1 MQVFLYSLIN
11 EQIGSCLLFYHSS
24 LFWFESFYLSNLI
37 FSFFFVIEKKFNV
50 SIEQTR
56 GISDY
61 TQGLL
66 ENLLDES
73 KRLENHAM
81 RTDEIQMRSIAEFQ
95 KAYEVVQKRILL
107 HNIYIYFFWETSLFF
122 FGKYLTC

>member
-1 MQVFLYSLIN
+1 ML
-11 EQIGSCLLFYHSS
+11 
-24 LFWFESFYLSNLI
+24 WFELCCLSNLVL
-37 FSFFFVIEKKFNV
+37 SFFFVIGKRFNV
-50 SIEQTR
+50 SIEQMR

-66 ENLLDES
+66 ENLLNES

-95 KAYEVVQKRILL
+95 KAYEVVKKR
-107 HNIYIYFFWETSLFF
+107 F
-122 FGKYLTC
+122 

>member
-1 MQVFLYSLIN
+1 VQVFLYSLIN
-11 EQIGSCLLFYHSS
+11 KQIGSCLLFYHSS
-24 LFWFESFYLSNLI
+24 LFWFELFYLSNLI

-81 RTDEIQMRSIAEFQ
+81 RTDEIQMRSIAEFL
-95 KAYEVVQKRILL
+95 KAYEVVKKRF
-107 HNIYIYFFWETSLFF
+107 YCTIYFFFGETSLLFF
-122 FGKYLTC
+122 LGNI

>member
-1 MQVFLYSLIN
+1 M
-11 EQIGSCLLFYHSS
+11 
-24 LFWFESFYLSNLI
+24 I

-95 KAYEVVQKRILL
+95 KAYEVVKKGFYCTT
-107 HNIYIYFFWETSLFF
+107 YIYFFWETSLFF

>member
-1 MQVFLYSLIN
+1 VQVFLYSLIN
-11 EQIGSCLLFYHSS
+11 KQIGSCLLFYHSS
-24 LFWFESFYLSNLI
+24 LFWFELFYLSNLI

-95 KAYEVVQKRILL
+95 KAYEVVKKR
-107 HNIYIYFFWETSLFF
+107 F
-122 FGKYLTC
+122 